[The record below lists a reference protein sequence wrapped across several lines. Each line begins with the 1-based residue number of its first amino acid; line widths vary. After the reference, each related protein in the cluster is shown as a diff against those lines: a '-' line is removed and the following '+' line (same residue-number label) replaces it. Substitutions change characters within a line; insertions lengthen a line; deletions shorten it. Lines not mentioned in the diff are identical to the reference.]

1 MRKLNVLFVTT
12 IVFVV
17 YIGSSSCKKDEP
29 KTDSII
35 VTEDTPVTDYDGNS
49 YKTIKIGNQ
58 IWMAENLRSTHY
70 NDGTPIPNF
79 TYNNSDADVITYG
92 RLYSWASVMKGSASS
107 NSNPS
112 HVQGV
117 APVGWH
123 IPSRAEWQQLIDYL
137 GGLSVAGG
145 KLKETG
151 NTHWLNS
158 NVGTTNESKFTAL
171 PAGMYAFWG
180 EFQWIGDYCAFTST
194 TDNSVT
200 GHPAYIT
207 VKLNYN
213 NTQATMGDFHPDDA
227 VSVRCVKD

>member
-29 KTDSII
+29 NTKSII
-35 VTEDTPVTDYDGNS
+35 VAEDAPVADYDGNS
-49 YKTIKIGNQ
+49 YMTVKIGNQ

-92 RLYSWASVMKGSASS
+92 RLYSWAAVMKGSASS

-117 APVGWH
+117 APAGWH

-137 GGLSVAGG
+137 GGVSIAGG
-145 KLKETG
+145 KLKEEG
-151 NTHWLNS
+151 VAHW
-158 NVGTTNESKFTAL
+158 TNPNEGATNLSKFSAL
-171 PAGMYAFWG
+171 PAGMFAFWQ
-180 EFQWIGDYCAFTST
+180 EFQWKGDYCAFVTT
-194 TDNSVT
+194 TDASVS
-200 GHPAYIT
+200 GHPAVIT
-207 VKLNYN
+207 VKLDYN
-213 NTQATMGDFHPDDA
+213 STIATVGQFHPDDA